1 MNFTKSWLALAAT
14 AAITFVAGSSWAGV
28 SADEAKQLGTTLT
41 PIGAEKAGNKD
52 GTIPAWTGGMTT
64 LPPRPFA
71 SPPHSLGMARRSTG
85 SIRFKPCQKPSMLA

>member
-41 PIGAEKAGNKD
+41 PIGDVKAGN
-52 GTIPAWTGGMTT
+52 
-64 LPPRPFA
+64 
-71 SPPHSLGMARRSTG
+71 
-85 SIRFKPCQKPSMLA
+85 